1 MRLEGAVLTP
11 IPEDRQRAVMRW
23 TVRDVGGISKL
34 SANGLQIQYFICMTA
49 DLIVQ

>member
-23 TVRDVGGISKL
+23 TVRDVGGRWAGGVSSALTGCKYSIS
-34 SANGLQIQYFICMTA
+34 S
-49 DLIVQ
+49 V